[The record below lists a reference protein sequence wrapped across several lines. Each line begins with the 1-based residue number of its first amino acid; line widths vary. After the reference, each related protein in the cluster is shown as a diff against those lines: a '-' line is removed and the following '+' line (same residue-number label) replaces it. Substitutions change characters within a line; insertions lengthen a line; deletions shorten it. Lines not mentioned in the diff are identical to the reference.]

1 MAKAYGD
8 DLRRKFL
15 SAYDEGA
22 GTLEDLAERFVV
34 SLGWA
39 KKISAQRNRTGRAE
53 RVRHQPGRRPKAGAE
68 AEKQVI
74 AWVLEQPDL
83 TLAELSAKLNREAS
97 VVLSRGRVWYLVRRL
112 GLRLK
117 KKSLRAR
124 ERDTEVHLKRR
135 EQFAVKIVKIALKR
149 LIFLDESGVTTS
161 MTRLYAR
168 ALPGQP
174 MQEATPGG
182 HWKIMTIL
190 GAMSLRLHD
199 RHHDNRS
206 CHGYGNFPGLC

>member
-22 GTLEDLAERFVV
+22 GTLEELAERFVV

-39 KKISAQRNRTGRAE
+39 KKISAQRNRTGQAE
-53 RVRHQPGRRPKAGAE
+53 RVPHQPGRKLQAGAE

-74 AWVLEQPDL
+74 AWVRAQPDL

-117 KKSLRAR
+117 KSR
-124 ERDTEVHLKRR
+124 
-135 EQFAVKIVKIALKR
+135 F
-149 LIFLDESGVTTS
+149 
-161 MTRLYAR
+161 
-168 ALPGQP
+168 
-174 MQEATPGG
+174 TPGSATQ
-182 HWKIMTIL
+182 KPTSS
-190 GAMSLRLHD
+190 AAKSSPP
-199 RHHDNRS
+199 RS
-206 CHGYGNFPGLC
+206 GRSRRNG